1 MSKIKQGFKL
11 ISVAG
16 EHMVVPLGIQIVDFQ
31 AMITLNDTGAFLWQ
45 ALQEGCSE
53 DELTE
58 KLIERYEVKE
68 EKARMDVK
76 RFLGILEQEGLLE

>member
-16 EHMVVPLGIQIVDFQ
+16 EHMVVPLGIQTVDFQ

-45 ALQEGCSE
+45 VLQEGCTE
-53 DELTE
+53 EELTE
-58 KLIERYEVKE
+58 KLIERYKVKE
-68 EKARMDVK
+68 EKARMDVE
-76 RFLGILEQEGLLE
+76 RFLGVLEQEGLLE